1 MSVGTA
7 GTEATGPVDYALVEF
22 PRGRSTFGTEMVS
35 ELLRLSF
42 EGLIRVLDLVVIQK
56 AADGSVEGFAV
67 QELEGDDIR
76 WLEADLADLVSE
88 QDVQRLA
95 AGMQPAS
102 VAGVVVWENLWAA
115 PLTAAARH
123 GGGRIL
129 AAGRLPIP
137 GSRAGREDPSQ
148 TVPAA
153 RRR

>member
-1 MSVGTA
+1 VSVGTT
-7 GTEATGPVDYALVEF
+7 GTEAAGPVDYALVEF
-22 PRGRSTFGTEMVS
+22 PRGRSTFGAEMVS

-42 EGLIRVLDLVVIQK
+42 EGLIRVLDLLVIQK

-76 WLEADLADLVSE
+76 WLEADLANLVTE
-88 QDVQRLA
+88 QEVQHLA

-115 PLTAAARH
+115 PLTAAARY

-129 AAGRLPIP
+129 ASGRLPIP
-137 GSRAGREDPSQ
+137 GSTAGREVPSR

>member
-1 MSVGTA
+1 M
-7 GTEATGPVDYALVEF
+7 
-22 PRGRSTFGTEMVS
+22 
-35 ELLRLSF
+35 
-42 EGLIRVLDLVVIQK
+42 VIQK

-115 PLTAAARH
+115 PLAAAASR

-129 AAGRLPIP
+129 ATGRLPIP
-137 GSRAGREDPSQ
+137 ASTAGREDPAQSA
-148 TVPAA
+148 PAA
-153 RRR
+153 RGS